1 MRRLLAVALFLISVA
16 AAAQD
21 DPKPISI
28 ALEPLGDDGHGVV
41 VRVFF
46 RFANPRAITEAGL
59 FLEGSFTQRGRVPRN
74 FRFAV
79 PRKGDKMVWNKTIQR
94 NSEIVNQERWAVLPD
109 QRNEL
114 AAVHTFAEG
123 EVEVDVRLVLEG
135 DRGSASRVVGEGTET
150 VTLAKTNV
158 PFAAAQERVVLDAG
172 TEVPERTG
180 EVTIRAPRRNAASGL
195 FLVEVDAGPSVK
207 RVEFLVGEKKVLARN
222 RPPYRAELDLG
233 DAPLR
238 AIGYDAAG
246 RYVDADAFV
255 ASKDEALAVQLTHV
269 ATSDGVSHFKVS
281 VRSPKGTPVKSVALY
296 ADDRKLHEWDRPPFA
311 LSLPSAALAGVKVV
325 RVSVFDE
332 AGNAASDRA
341 SIVGAGMG
349 RHE

>member
-1 MRRLLAVALFLISVA
+1 MRKLLVAALLLVSAV

-21 DPKPISI
+21 VPKPIAI
-28 ALEPLGDDGHGVV
+28 ALEPLGDDEHGVV

-46 RFANPRAITEAGL
+46 RFANPRAITDAGL

-79 PRKGDKMVWNKTIQR
+79 PRKGDKMIQHSTVTR
-94 NSEIVNQERWAVLPD
+94 NGEIVSQESWAVLPD
-109 QRNEL
+109 QRNQM
-114 AAVHTFAEG
+114 ATVHTFAQG

-135 DRGSASRVVGEGTET
+135 DRGGASRVVGEGTET

-158 PFAAAQERVVLDAG
+158 PFAGAKDRVVLAAG
-172 TEVPERTG
+172 AEVPERTG
-180 EVTIRAPRRNAASGL
+180 GVTIRAPRRNASGL
-195 FLVEVDAGPSVK
+195 FLVDVDAGPSVK
-207 RVEFLVGEKKVLARN
+207 RVEFLVDGKKVLARN

-233 DAPLR
+233 DATLR

-255 ASKDEALAVQLTHV
+255 VSEGDALVVTLTHV

-281 VRSPKGTPVKSVALY
+281 VRNPKGTPLKRVALY

-311 LSLPSAALAGVKVV
+311 LSLASATLAGVKVV
-325 RVSVFDE
+325 RVSVMDE
-332 AGNAASDRA
+332 TGTEASDRA
-341 SIVGAGMG
+341 SIVTTEMG